1 MNFHIWNMF
10 SKLKNSQLVKKPVI
24 FQKKKKI
31 CAQILNILWDEGF
44 ILGYQTSK
52 KNSELFEVFLKY
64 NSNVPSISVIKSVSK
79 PGKRIYF
86 SAKQLWKKDSNL
98 GLLILST
105 NKGIISLQQCKK
117 LNIGG
122 EPLVFVC

>member
-1 MNFHIWNMF
+1 MG
-10 SKLKNSQLVKKPVI
+10 PVI

>member
-1 MNFHIWNMF
+1 MSFHIWNMF
-10 SKLKNSQLVKKPVI
+10 SKLKNSQLVKKPVV

-44 ILGYQTSK
+44 ILGYKTSN
-52 KNSELFEVFLKY
+52 KNPEMFEIFLKY
-64 NSNVPSISVIKSVSK
+64 NANAPSISIMQSVSK

-86 SAKQLWKKDSNL
+86 SAKQIWKKDSNL

-105 NKGIISLQQCKK
+105 NKGILSLQQCKK

>member
-1 MNFHIWNMF
+1 MF
-10 SKLKNSQLVKKPVI
+10 SNLKNGQLAKKTSV

-44 ILGYQTSK
+44 ILGYKT
-52 KNSELFEVFLKY
+52 SELDSNLFEIFLKY
-64 NSNVPSISVIKSVSK
+64 NRNTPSINNIKSVSK

-86 SAKQLWKKDSNL
+86 SSKQIWKNDVNL
-98 GLLILST
+98 GLIILST
-105 NKGIISLQQCKK
+105 NKGVVSLQQCKK